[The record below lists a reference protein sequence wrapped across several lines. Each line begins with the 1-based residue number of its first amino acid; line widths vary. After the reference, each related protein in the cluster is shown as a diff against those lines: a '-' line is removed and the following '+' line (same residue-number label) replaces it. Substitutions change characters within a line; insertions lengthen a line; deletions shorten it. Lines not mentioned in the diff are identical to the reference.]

1 MSRIDDHI
9 LMRRIDGELS
19 PQEAERIDA
28 AALAD
33 PEVAARLE
41 GMRRLRE
48 TAREAFPV
56 AADPRDQALARLIAA
71 GETQSRSPLAGLGR
85 ALADAFTPRR
95 AALWGGVATAAFA
108 GGVLLG
114 PYLGQP
120 DRGLAVGA
128 GGALKN
134 AGLVRVLD
142 TRLAADGADADGRSV
157 GLTFRDDEGRWCRT
171 FRAEETRLAG
181 LACRQKSGWTM
192 RVLARTEGSPGE
204 VRMAGAETPDAVL
217 AAVDAVISGETL
229 DASAEARARDA
240 GWR

>member
-1 MSRIDDHI
+1 MNLLDDDI

-19 PQEAERIDA
+19 PQEAARIDA
-28 AALAD
+28 EALAD
-33 PEVAARLE
+33 PEVAARLAV
-41 GMRRLRE
+41 MRRLRE

-71 GETQSRSPLAGLGR
+71 GETQSRAPFAGLFQ
-85 ALADAFTPRR
+85 AVADAFTPRR

-108 GGVLLG
+108 AGVLLG
-114 PYLGQP
+114 PYLGEG
-120 DRGLAVGA
+120 DRDLAVGA
-128 GGALKN
+128 GGGLKN

-142 TRLAADGADADGRSV
+142 TRLAADGPDADGRSV

-171 FRAEETRLAG
+171 FRAEEARLAG
-181 LACRQKSGWTM
+181 LACRQGEGWTM
-192 RVLARTEGSPGE
+192 RVLARTEGASGE
-204 VRMAGAETPDAVL
+204 VRMAAAETPDAVL

-229 DASAEARARDA
+229 DATGEARARDA

>member
-1 MSRIDDHI
+1 MSRIDDDT

-19 PQEAERIDA
+19 PREAEQVDA
-28 AALAD
+28 AALAY

-41 GMRRLRE
+41 DMRRLRA

-71 GETQSRSPLAGLGR
+71 GAAQSRSPLAGLGR
-85 ALADAFTPRR
+85 ALADASTPRR
-95 AALWGGVATAAFA
+95 AALWGGLATAAFA

-114 PYLGQP
+114 PYLGQA
-120 DRGLAVGA
+120 DRGFAVGA

-171 FRAEETRLAG
+171 FRADEARLAG
-181 LACRQKSGWTM
+181 LACRGHDGWAM
-192 RVLARTEGSPGE
+192 QALAATDGAASE
-204 VRMAGAETPDAVL
+204 VRTAAADTPDAVL

-229 DASAEARARDA
+229 DAPAEARARDA